1 MAQSSPP
8 TYTAVLEQSSITPP
22 PGKVAA
28 FSLPLAFLDL
38 NWLHDSPVHRLIFY
52 QHPISTTHFK
62 DTIIPHLKTSFSIAL
77 QYYPLLA
84 AKLAVPSDYSTPPEI
99 VYDGDGNGNG
109 VPLVFAVSDD
119 NSGRFDRLS
128 SNHVRNSNEFYPL
141 IPTLPS
147 VRRGMFAVQVTLF
160 PDAGIC
166 VGVANHHVVGDGS
179 SIFGFMKAWTAL
191 SLLGHKSSSLSLSD
205 EYLPFLDRTA
215 IEDPKRLK
223 ALMWNQMKKIPIDED
238 AHGVPFPDVTGKAR
252 ATFIVTRDD
261 IQKLKTH
268 VTSRRS
274 KVVRQPSSFVV
285 TCAYMWTCLLK
296 SQCFA
301 AASIDDDVDDDTV
314 YFLCA
319 ADCRARLDTPLPA
332 NYFGN
337 CLVPC
342 IARAKAGQLAAED
355 GLATAAEA
363 IGEAIQW
370 QLEGEEGVLR
380 GAEKWMSFFSTVS
393 FERILSV
400 AGSPRLDYYKLDFG
414 WGKPKK
420 IETTSID
427 YSGAIY
433 VGCAKESLDIEVGV
447 SVPATKMHLLKTLFD
462 EGLQALSL

>member
-1 MAQSSPP
+1 MAQSSSPP
-8 TYTAVLEQSSITPP
+8 TYAAVVEQSSVAPP
-22 PGKVAA
+22 PGKVAG

-38 NWLHDSPVHRLIFY
+38 NWMYAFPVHRLIFY
-52 QHPISTTHFK
+52 QHPVSRTHFK

-99 VYDGDGNGNG
+99 LYVEGDG

-119 NSGRFDRLS
+119 NSGRFDGLS
-128 SNHVRNSNEFYPL
+128 SNHARNCNEFYPL
-141 IPTLPS
+141 NPTLPS
-147 VRRGMFAVQVTLF
+147 VRSGMFAVKVTLF
-160 PDAGIC
+160 PEAGIC
-166 VGVANHHVVGDGS
+166 VGIANHHVVGDRS

-205 EYLPFLDRTA
+205 EYLPFLDRSV
-215 IEDPKRLK
+215 IGDPKGLK
-223 ALMWNQMKKIPIDED
+223 ALEWNQMKHIPIDED
-238 AHGVPFPDVTGKAR
+238 GDGVPLPDVTSKAR
-252 ATFIVTRDD
+252 ATFIVSQNN

-268 VTSRRS
+268 VISRRRS
-274 KVVRQPSSFVV
+274 KVARQPSSFVV
-285 TCAYMWTCLLK
+285 TCAYMWTCLLR

-301 AASIDDDVDDDTV
+301 SSINRDEDDDTV

-319 ADCRARLDTPLPA
+319 ADCRARFDTPLPA

-342 IARAKAGQLAAED
+342 IASAKAGQLAAEG
-355 GLATAAEA
+355 GLAAAAEA
-363 IGEAIQW
+363 IGEAIHR
-370 QLEGEEGVLR
+370 QLRGEEGVLG
-380 GAEKWMSFFSTVS
+380 GAENWMSFFGTVS
-393 FERILSV
+393 SERILGV
-400 AGSPRLDYYKLDFG
+400 AGSPRLDYYRLDFG

-427 YSGAIY
+427 YSGTIY

-447 SVPATKMHLLKTLFD
+447 SVPVPKMHLLKTLFD

>member
-1 MAQSSPP
+1 MAQSSPLP
-8 TYTAVLEQSSITPP
+8 TYTAVLEQSSVAPP

-52 QHPISTTHFK
+52 QHPVSRTHFE

-109 VPLVFAVSDD
+109 VPLVFAVSND

-147 VRRGMFAVQVTLF
+147 ARRGMFAVQVTLF

-179 SIFGFMKAWTAL
+179 N
-191 SLLGHKSSSLSLSD
+191 
-205 EYLPFLDRTA
+205 RTA
-215 IEDPKRLK
+215 IEDPKGLK
-223 ALMWNQMKKIPIDED
+223 TLMWNQMKKIPIDED
-238 AHGVPFPDVTGKAR
+238 GHGVPFPDVTGKAR
-252 ATFIVTRDD
+252 ATFILTRDD

-301 AASIDDDVDDDTV
+301 ASINDDVDDDTV

-319 ADCRARLDTPLPA
+319 ADCRARLDTPLPG

-355 GLATAAEA
+355 GLAAAAEA
-363 IGEAIQW
+363 IGEAIQS
-370 QLEGEEGVLR
+370 QLHGEEGVLR
-380 GAEKWMSFFSTVS
+380 GAENWMSFFGTVNR
-393 FERILSV
+393 ERILSV
-400 AGSPRLDYYKLDFG
+400 AASPRFDYYKMDFG

-420 IETTSID
+420 TETTSID

-433 VGCAKESLDIEVGV
+433 VGCAKDSMDIEVGV

-462 EGLQALSL
+462 QGLQALSL

>member
-8 TYTAVLEQSSITPP
+8 TYTAVLEQSSVAPP

-28 FSLPLAFLDL
+28 FSLPLSFLDL
-38 NWLHDSPVHRLIFY
+38 NWLLGSPVHRLIFT
-52 QHPISTTHFK
+52 QHPVSRTQFENS
-62 DTIIPHLKTSFSIAL
+62 IIPHLKTSFSIAL

-84 AKLAVPSDYSTPPEI
+84 AKLAVPFDYSTPPEI
-99 VYDGDGNGNG
+99 VYGDGDG
-109 VPLVFAVSDD
+109 VSLVFAVSDD
-119 NSGRFDRLS
+119 NGRFDCLS
-128 SNHVRNSNEFYPL
+128 SNHARNSNEFYPL

-166 VGVANHHVVGDGS
+166 VGIANHHVVGDGS

-191 SLLGHKSSSLSLSD
+191 SLLGHKSLSD
-205 EYLPFLDRTA
+205 EYLPFLDRSV
-215 IEDPKRLK
+215 IEDPKGLK
-223 ALMWNQMKKIPIDED
+223 TLMWNHMKNIPIDED
-238 AHGVPFPDVTGKAR
+238 GHGVPFPDVTGKAR
-252 ATFIVTRDD
+252 ATFILTRDD

-268 VTSRRS
+268 VISRRS
-274 KVVRQPSSFVV
+274 KVVRQPSTFVV

-301 AASIDDDVDDDTV
+301 AASVNDDVDDDTV

-355 GLATAAEA
+355 GLAAAAEA

-370 QLEGEEGVLR
+370 QLQGEEGVLR
-380 GAEKWMSFFSTVS
+380 GAENWMSFFSTVS

-433 VGCAKESLDIEVGV
+433 VGCAKDSLDIEVGV
-447 SVPATKMHLLKTLFD
+447 SVPGAKMHLLKTLFD
-462 EGLQALSL
+462 QGLQALSI

>member
-8 TYTAVLEQSSITPP
+8 TYTAVIEQSSVAPP

-52 QHPISTTHFK
+52 QHPVSRTQFENS
-62 DTIIPHLKTSFSIAL
+62 IIPHLKTSFSIAL

-99 VYDGDGNGNG
+99 VYDGNGNG

-119 NSGRFDRLS
+119 NGRFDRLS
-128 SNHVRNSNEFYPL
+128 SNHVRNSNGFYPL

-147 VRRGMFAVQVTLF
+147 VRRGMFAAQVTLF

-179 SIFGFMKAWTAL
+179 N
-191 SLLGHKSSSLSLSD
+191 
-205 EYLPFLDRTA
+205 RTA

-238 AHGVPFPDVTGKAR
+238 AHGVPFLDVTGKAR
-252 ATFIVTRDD
+252 ATFILTRDD

-274 KVVRQPSSFVV
+274 KVIRQPSSFVV

-301 AASIDDDVDDDTV
+301 ASVNDDVDDDTV

-363 IGEAIQW
+363 IGEAIHR
-370 QLEGEEGVLR
+370 QLQGEGGVLK

-462 EGLQALSL
+462 QGLQALSL